1 MRLYRLSAWY
11 FFLTILPYQM
21 TIPKNGGGNFDINA
35 FAVHV
40 MSVDYTHARYNNNNY
55 YLFITLRW
63 IICAVII
70 FILVHVSA
78 IFYKKC

>member
-55 YLFITLRW
+55 LFITLRW